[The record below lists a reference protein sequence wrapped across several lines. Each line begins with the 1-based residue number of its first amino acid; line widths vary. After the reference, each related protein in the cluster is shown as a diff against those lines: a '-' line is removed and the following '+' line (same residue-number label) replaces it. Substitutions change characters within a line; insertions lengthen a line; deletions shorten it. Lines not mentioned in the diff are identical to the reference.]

1 MRWCYYLRD
10 ILVIII
16 LGLVMLSF
24 DIDIDIFNVLFKVF
38 GLLVICI

>member
-16 LGLVMLSF
+16 LVMLNF

>member
-16 LGLVMLSF
+16 LVMLNF
-24 DIDIDIFNVLFKVF
+24 DIDIGIFNVLFKVF

>member
-16 LGLVMLSF
+16 LVLVMLNF

>member
-16 LGLVMLSF
+16 LVMLNF
-24 DIDIDIFNVLFKVF
+24 DIDIGIFNVLFKVF
-38 GLLVICI
+38 VLLVICI